1 MSHASLKLVATDP
14 VDRDVLPFE
23 RRSARRRNLRGR
35 VTSVQKYGDSASP
48 INKIDS
54 LELLDISDT
63 GLGALAGQQIEL
75 GSSISVMFPAHGPE
89 QGFDRFGYVVRCD
102 RRDKGYL
109 IGVRF
114 AMKAAA

>member
-1 MSHASLKLVATDP
+1 MSQVPLRLVSADP
-14 VDRDVLPFE
+14 DDCDVLPFE
-23 RRSARRRNLRGR
+23 RRAARRRILRGR
-35 VTSVQKYGDSASP
+35 ATSVQKYGDPASP
-48 INKIDS
+48 TNKIDS
-54 LELLDISDT
+54 LELLDISST
-63 GLGALAGQQIEL
+63 GMGALSGQPVEL
-75 GSSISVMFPAHGPE
+75 GSSIAVMFSAHGPE